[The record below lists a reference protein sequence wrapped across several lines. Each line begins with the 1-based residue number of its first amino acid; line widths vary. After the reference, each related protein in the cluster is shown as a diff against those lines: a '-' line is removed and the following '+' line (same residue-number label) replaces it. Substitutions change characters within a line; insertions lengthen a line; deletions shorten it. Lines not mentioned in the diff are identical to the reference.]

1 MIRPIVLAA
10 IAAVAV
16 QGTQDQRPTFRS
28 RTDLITV
35 DVAVTS
41 HGSPVGGLTLADFA
55 LADNGVRQTIEIVDT
70 ETLPIDLTV
79 VVDTSGSMQHSI
91 ADLKADAQAIAAMLR
106 PADRIRLIT
115 FAGQIRET
123 YALQAPSADLAVD
136 RLAATGSTSLFD
148 AVAAALV
155 RLTGAD
161 RRHLVVVLTDGQDT
175 SSVLGRGPLADL
187 SAAANAVLYAEV
199 SRSGM
204 TLPPPGVRPPASAE
218 PLTWR
223 HQWMPLA
230 APLGD
235 ESPLKE
241 AVENTG
247 GVWDSVGSIARAPAG
262 VKRALEWFRTAYVL
276 RYRATGVAAAGWHEL
291 RVKAG
296 RAGEVRRP
304 RPQGVRRAI
313 GGDATKM

>member
-10 IAAVAV
+10 IAAVAL

-41 HGSPVGGLTLADFA
+41 HGSPVSGLTLADFE
-55 LADNGVRQTIEIVDT
+55 LADNGVRQTIEMVDA

-79 VVDTSGSMQHSI
+79 VVDTSGSMRRSVD
-91 ADLKADAQAIAAMLR
+91 DLKADAQAIAAMLR
-106 PADRIRLIT
+106 PNDRIRLLT

-123 YALQAPSADLAVD
+123 YALQAPSADLALD

-148 AVAAALV
+148 AVAVALAGV
-155 RLTGAD
+155 TGTD

-175 SSVLGRGPLADL
+175 SSVVGRGPLADL
-187 SAAANAVLYAEV
+187 SAAANGVLYAAV
-199 SRSGM
+199 SRPGVL
-204 TLPPPGVRPPASAE
+204 LPPPGVRPPASAE
-218 PLTWR
+218 PLNWR
-223 HQWMPLA
+223 HRWMPLA
-230 APLGD
+230 APPAD
-235 ESPLKE
+235 ESPLKD

-291 RVKAG
+291 HVKVG
-296 RAGEVRRP
+296 RAGEYDVRARKGYVG
-304 RPQGVRRAI
+304 Q
-313 GGDATKM
+313 